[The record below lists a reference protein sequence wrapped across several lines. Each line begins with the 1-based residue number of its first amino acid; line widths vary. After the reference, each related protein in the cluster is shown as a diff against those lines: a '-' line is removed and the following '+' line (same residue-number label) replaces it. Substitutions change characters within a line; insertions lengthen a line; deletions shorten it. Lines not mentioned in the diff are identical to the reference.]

1 MTTDLN
7 KILERHDYVKLT
19 KSLREKCDYVEGVIC
34 DKMVELELYGI
45 DNGIVV
51 NSMRFFCVKG
61 YLFIRTPEEECNHG
75 VEYRQVSS
83 DENDIPNIFSSEDD
97 RAFRFYPCSNKHA
110 LRFLNNAVA
119 IIKKLG
125 EIEQEKVD
133 AINKAIEAT
142 KDL

>member
-7 KILERHDYVKLT
+7 KILARHDYVKLT
-19 KSLREKCDYVEGVIC
+19 KSLREKCDYVEGAIS
-34 DKMVELELYGI
+34 DKMVELELDGS
-45 DNGIVV
+45 DNGIAV
-51 NSMRFFCVKG
+51 NSMRFYCVKG

-75 VEYRQVSS
+75 IEYRQVSS
-83 DENDIPNIFSSEDD
+83 NENDIPNIFSNEAD

-110 LRFLNNAVA
+110 LRFLNNAAA
-119 IIKKLG
+119 IIERLG